1 MYQKYHFTEEDVV
14 KIVMAY
20 HNASEEA
27 KSLYPAWETDAHESG
42 SAFAHREKVIQEFA
56 TQFNCS
62 PASVRGK
69 LVVEKRYI
77 ARTYIHKR
85 AYRANKERVVE
96 RLETALG
103 LEQGS
108 LDSLEKI
115 NRSCMENLITGIKL
129 AQNGVVNFDFGMF
142 FEYVDCPASY
152 TSIPSDYKLF

>member
-1 MYQKYHFTEEDVV
+1 MSQKYHFTEEDVV
-14 KIVMAY
+14 KLVLAY
-20 HNASEEA
+20 HEAHTRSKELYPEQDTNPTEASLAFDMREEVITRFASE
-27 KSLYPAWETDAHESG
+27 LG
-42 SAFAHREKVIQEFA
+42 
-56 TQFNCS
+56 CS
-62 PASVRGK
+62 VAAVRGK

-77 ARTYIHKR
+77 ARQYIHKR
-85 AYRANKERVVE
+85 TYKANKERVVE

-115 NRSCMENLITGIKL
+115 NRKCMENLVQGLKL

-152 TSIPSDYKLF
+152 VEVPSEFKLY